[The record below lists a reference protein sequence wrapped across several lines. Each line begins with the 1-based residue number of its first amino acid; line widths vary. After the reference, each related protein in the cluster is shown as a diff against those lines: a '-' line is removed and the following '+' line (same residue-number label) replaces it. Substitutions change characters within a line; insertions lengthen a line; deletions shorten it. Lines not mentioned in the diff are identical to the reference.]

1 MDDRPVNSI
10 ALVHEPVKQNIRSV
24 YAGVTVRPDF
34 PRLFWWFCTNSVEIA
49 ALAARFTTGGNCCAR
64 WAYWRMAER
73 VGVEPTSPVLPGY
86 PLSRRAL
93 STTQTPLPRGS
104 LAEAQ
109 FLSNPRSRL
118 SSLRKKRLYR

>member
-34 PRLFWWFCTNSVEIA
+34 PRLFWWICTNSVEIA
-49 ALAARFTTGGNCCAR
+49 ALASRFTTGGNRCAR

-73 VGVEPTSPVLPGY
+73 VGFDSLNAEPCTALHGFVRPQETKHLSEFQLPPG
-86 PLSRRAL
+86 LIDV
-93 STTQTPLPRGS
+93 
-104 LAEAQ
+104 
-109 FLSNPRSRL
+109 F
-118 SSLRKKRLYR
+118 

>member
-10 ALVHEPVKQNIRSV
+10 APLHEPVKQNIRSV

-34 PRLFWWFCTNSVEIA
+34 PRLFWWICTNSVEIA
-49 ALAARFTTGGNCCAR
+49 ALAARFTTGGNRCAR

-93 STTQTPLPRGS
+93 STTQTPLHAPMAL
-104 LAEAQ
+104 LAYQ
-109 FLSNPRSRL
+109 RCPL
-118 SSLRKKRLYR
+118 